1 MNKQKAF
8 ATRREELIERV
19 GKGNAAILFSS
30 TECLRNGDVHFPFRQ
45 NSNFY
50 YFTGFNEPEA
60 VALFLPGRAEGEYIL
75 LNRPRDP
82 MKEQWEGPR
91 AGQEAACKQ
100 YGADQAFDIGL
111 LEDKMLELLSE
122 REILFYELAE
132 NKEWDN
138 KIMSW
143 ANKLRANRKTS
154 LSLIHL
160 SDLNVIAHELRLIKS
175 LYEIECLKKAAQI
188 SAAAHKKLM
197 EICLP
202 GKYEY
207 ELEARFNYE
216 IAMKGCIATAYPTI
230 VGGGKNACT
239 LHYIDNKD
247 PLKAGDL
254 VLVDAGAEY
263 EYYASDITRTFP
275 VNGKFSD
282 AQKEI
287 YELVLKAQLAVIKE
301 IKPGLAWNVLQ
312 AVAVKVLTKGL
323 VELGIIKLPVQEA
336 IDQKAY
342 QAFYMHNVSH
352 WLGLDVHDVG
362 AYRKHA
368 HWRVLQPGITL
379 TVEPGLYLSASDNLD
394 SVWHNIGVR
403 IEDDILVTENGCEVL
418 TKEVPKTVNEIESLM
433 GAKCLSQNNVN
444 I

>member
-1 MNKQKAF
+1 MNKQKEF
-8 ATRREELIERV
+8 AVRRKKLIERV

-50 YFTGFNEPEA
+50 YFTGFNEPQA
-60 VALFLPGRAEGEYIL
+60 LALFLPGRAEGEYIL

-82 MKEQWEGPR
+82 IREQWEGPC

-100 YGADQAFDIGL
+100 YGADQAFAIGL
-111 LEDKMLELLSE
+111 LEDKMLELLSGKKM
-122 REILFYELAE
+122 LFYDLAE
-132 NKEWDN
+132 NKEWDH
-138 KIMSW
+138 KITSW
-143 ANKLRANRKTS
+143 ATKLRANRKS
-154 LSLIHL
+154 SPSLIQL

-175 LYEIECLKKAAQI
+175 PYEIECMKKAARI
-188 SAAAHKKLM
+188 AAIAHKKLM

-216 IAMKGCIATAYPTI
+216 IAMKGCAATAYSTI
-230 VGGGKNACT
+230 VGGGRNACI

-247 PLKAGDL
+247 LLKEGDL

-263 EYYASDITRTFP
+263 EYYASDITRTLP
-275 VNGKFSD
+275 VKGKFSD

-301 IKPGLAWNVLQ
+301 IKPGLAWDILQ

-323 VELGIIKLPVQEA
+323 IELGIIKLPIQEA

-362 AYRKHA
+362 AYRKDT
-368 HWRVLQPGITL
+368 HWRVLQPGMTL
-379 TVEPGLYLSASDNLD
+379 TVEPGLYLSASDKLD
-394 SVWHNIGVR
+394 SAWHNIGVR
-403 IEDDILVTENGCEVL
+403 IEDDILVTENGCEIL
-418 TKEVPKTVNEIESLM
+418 TEEVPKTISEIESLM
-433 GAKCLSQNNVN
+433 GANKQAG
-444 I
+444 